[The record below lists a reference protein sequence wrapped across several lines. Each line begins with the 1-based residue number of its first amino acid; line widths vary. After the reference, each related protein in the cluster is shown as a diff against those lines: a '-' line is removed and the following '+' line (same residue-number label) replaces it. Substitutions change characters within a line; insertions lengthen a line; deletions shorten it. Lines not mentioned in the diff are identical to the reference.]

1 MTDNTYDDNNGLY
14 DEVVLKDEEGR
25 DVRFDH
31 VLTFAYEGEY
41 YIALLP
47 LDKIEGVEDDE
58 VVLLRIVKENGEDT
72 YVSIDNEVLLDE
84 VFAEFLDLMDEINEE
99 EDKNGENE

>member
-25 DVRFDH
+25 DARFDH
-31 VLTFAYEGEY
+31 VLTFVYEGEY

-47 LDKIEGVEDDE
+47 LDKIDGVEDDE

-72 YVSIDNEVLLDE
+72 YETITNEILLNEVFDE
-84 VFAEFLDLMDEINEE
+84 FMRLIEEMDSDEE
-99 EDKNGENE
+99 